1 MLAVIA
7 VATVAAIGVIAYHIE
22 GPTELLAKP
31 HAFVKHGQLVHPI
44 HIILLQFQ
52 CTSTC
57 SWHCRQRTNAQDNAP
72 RFCKTVT

>member
-44 HIILLQFQ
+44 HIPLLPVHFNVQLALYE
-52 CTSTC
+52 T
-57 SWHCRQRTNAQDNAP
+57 HKRTG
-72 RFCKTVT
+72 RRT

>member
-44 HIILLQFQ
+44 HIAPLSKYF
-52 CTSTC
+52 TVC
-57 SWHCRQRTNAQDNAP
+57 SWHCRQRTDGQDNAP
-72 RFCKTVT
+72 RFCKTET

>member
-1 MLAVIA
+1 MFFIFACAHLQFIFVRQVAHVLVVIV

-44 HIILLQFQ
+44 HIAPLPVHFNG
-52 CTSTC
+52 
-57 SWHCRQRTNAQDNAP
+57 RRT
-72 RFCKTVT
+72 

>member
-44 HIILLQFQ
+44 HIAPLPVHFNVQLALYA
-52 CTSTC
+52 T
-57 SWHCRQRTNAQDNAP
+57 HKRTG
-72 RFCKTVT
+72 RRT